1 MKLSDGPSLRYTRGT
16 MAHDVPWHAAWRVL
30 MDAPAPANPR
40 AMDVAAVRRTFRR
53 RVLETHPDI
62 AGPSSAGRFRKITEA
77 YDTLVRHAA
86 SVESASASEP
96 PAPGPT
102 TPSIP
107 QRRLAFAQ
115 FLFHLGWVSGDVVVE
130 ALRWQD
136 EHRIPLGR
144 LAQETKLLTAR
155 DVDRILMGKRA
166 GERFGVCAARLG
178 LLPREVVAR
187 LVERQRRL
195 QPLVGQFF
203 VQRGLLSDER
213 MRRALRM
220 HREHNDRVDRCTP
233 VTFADI
239 R

>member
-1 MKLSDGPSLRYTRGT
+1 
-16 MAHDVPWHAAWRVL
+16 

-40 AMDVAAVRRTFRR
+40 AMDVAAIRRSFRR

-62 AGPSSAGRFRKITEA
+62 AGPSSAGRFRQVTEA
-77 YDTLVRHAA
+77 YDTLVQHAA
-86 SVESASASEP
+86 SVESP
-96 PAPGPT
+96 PAPA
-102 TPSIP
+102 PSPSMP

-115 FLFHLGWVSGDVVVE
+115 FLFHLGWVSWDAVVE

-144 LAQETKLLTAR
+144 LAQETKSLTAR
-155 DVDRILMGKRA
+155 EVDRILMAKRA
-166 GERFGVCAARLG
+166 GERFGACAARLG
-178 LLPREVVAR
+178 LLSHEAVAR

-233 VTFADI
+233 VTFADF